1 MSKKKSLKMRLANST
16 ADVTRKIRNAF
27 SEEGREVAEA
37 LIEFIHSLE
46 EREEEVT
53 PEEIYGLV
61 QEFVEAKVDERVA
74 EEVANA
80 VTKRFNELQNSVKK
94 ELPLK
99 VKNAIA
105 KACLYSTKNN
115 LEANVNAVLVENG
128 ITGLTFSEV
137 IDFSVVD
144 KWGSSNRLFDQLK
157 KVPFTKFFYTEQDL
171 KAAKVLAKGWQKS
184 NEGEKAVQDLTV
196 TGKTINT
203 DYVYKR
209 QKVALSDM
217 DDIAQANGLSTF
229 LTWINEELDRQI
241 VNTIVMAILKGD
253 TVNKG
258 TDQVRTFETIG
269 TKSKTD
275 LFTTVLNPEAEA
287 GNVTL
292 GDLRRMRAS
301 IHNPN
306 GYSVVLCISR
316 QLLDE
321 VSKFIYATGGTEDY
335 RTLDEIKNKI
345 GVEELFITDLL
356 DPEGNIQAVML
367 IPEEYWVKE
376 KNAISVAYTEYRDNS
391 QYFQKERNIGGAI
404 HGAGST
410 AVLRTA

>member
-1 MSKKKSLKMRLANST
+1 MRLQNST
-16 ADVTRKIRNAF
+16 VGVERKIKNAF

-37 LIEFIHSLE
+37 LIEFIRSLE

-80 VTKRFNELQNSVKK
+80 VTKRFNELQNSTKK
-94 ELPLK
+94 DLPAN

-105 KACLYSTKNN
+105 KACLYSAKNDV
-115 LEANVNAVLVENG
+115 EANVNKVLVSNG
-128 ITGLTFSEV
+128 ITGLTFSDV

-171 KAAKVLAKGWQKS
+171 SDAKVLAKGWQKT

-196 TGKTINT
+196 AGKAIST

-209 QKVALSDM
+209 QKVALSDL
-217 DDIAQANGLSTF
+217 DDIAQANGMATF

-253 TVNKG
+253 DVNTG
-258 TDQVRTFETIG
+258 TDKVRTFETIG
-269 TKSKTD
+269 TKQATD
-275 LFTTVLNPEAEA
+275 IFTTVLKTEE
-287 GNVTL
+287 GDVTL

-306 GYSVVLCISR
+306 GYPVVLCISR
-316 QLLDE
+316 ALLDK

-335 RTLDEIKNKI
+335 RTLDEIKNKV
-345 GVEELFITDLL
+345 GVEELFITDMLSA
-356 DPEGNIQAVML
+356 EGDVQAVML

-376 KNAISVAYTEYRDNS
+376 KNAIAVAYTEYRDNS

-410 AVLRTA
+410 AVLRKA

>member
-1 MSKKKSLKMRLANST
+1 MRLVNST
-16 ADVTRKIRNAF
+16 AGVTKKIKNAF
-27 SEEGREVAEA
+27 ASEDAREVAEA
-37 LIEFIHSLE
+37 LIEFIRSLE

-157 KVPFTKFFYTEQDL
+157 KVPFTKFFYTQQDL
-171 KAAKVLAKGWQKS
+171 TDAKVLAKGWQKS

-196 TGKTINT
+196 TGKTIAT

-209 QKVALSDM
+209 QKVALSDL

-229 LTWINEELDRQI
+229 LSWINEELDRQI
-241 VNTIVMAILKGD
+241 VNTIVMAMLIGD
-253 TVNKG
+253 NVNAG
-258 TDQVRTFETIG
+258 TDKV
-269 TKSKTD
+269 
-275 LFTTVLNPEAEA
+275 
-287 GNVTL
+287 
-292 GDLRRMRAS
+292 
-301 IHNPN
+301 
-306 GYSVVLCISR
+306 
-316 QLLDE
+316 
-321 VSKFIYATGGTEDY
+321 
-335 RTLDEIKNKI
+335 
-345 GVEELFITDLL
+345 
-356 DPEGNIQAVML
+356 
-367 IPEEYWVKE
+367 
-376 KNAISVAYTEYRDNS
+376 
-391 QYFQKERNIGGAI
+391 
-404 HGAGST
+404 
-410 AVLRTA
+410 

>member
-16 ADVTRKIRNAF
+16 AGVTKKIKNAF
-27 SEEGREVAEA
+27 ASEDAREVAEA

-53 PEEIYGLV
+53 PEEIYALV

-137 IDFSVVD
+137 IDFSIVD

-171 KAAKVLAKGWQKS
+171 KDAKVLAKGWQKT

-196 TGKTINT
+196 TGKTITT

-209 QKVALSDM
+209 QKVALSDL

-229 LTWINEELDRQI
+229 LAWINEELDRQI
-241 VNTIVMAILKGD
+241 VNTIVMAMLVGD
-253 TVNKG
+253 TVNTG

-269 TKSKTD
+269 TKVATD
-275 LFTTVLNPEAEA
+275 LFTTVLNPEA
-287 GNVTL
+287 GDVTL
-292 GDLRRMRAS
+292 GDLRRMRAK
-301 IHNPN
+301 IHNPM
-306 GYSVVLCISR
+306 GYPVTLCISR
-316 QLLDE
+316 ELLDE
-321 VSKFIYATGGTEDY
+321 VSKFTYATGGSEDY

-356 DPEGNIQAVML
+356 SAEGQIQAVML